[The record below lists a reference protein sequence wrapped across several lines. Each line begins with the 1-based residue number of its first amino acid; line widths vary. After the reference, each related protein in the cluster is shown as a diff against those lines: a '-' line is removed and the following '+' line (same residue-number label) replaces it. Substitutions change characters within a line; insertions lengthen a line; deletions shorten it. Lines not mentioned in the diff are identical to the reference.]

1 MTGYLIRR
9 LLQALITC
17 LVVTIITFALMHAV
31 PDGLV
36 NLLVGSKNLNNPV
49 AKAQV
54 INELGLNKPLIEQYF
69 LWLNDLIHGRFGFDY
84 YYEQSVSSLLLG
96 SLGQSMFI
104 VGLALVVTLVLAVPI
119 GVMQALKRNTWID
132 HLFTTFSFVAY
143 SIPTFLIGWLLLYIF
158 VDQTGWIPSPAN
170 QIASF
175 HDAWSQ
181 PVQLIL
187 PVGTLVITQLANYTR
202 YMRSAM
208 LDQVTQDYVR
218 TAVAKGANR
227 GRVVYRHM
235 LRNALIPMV
244 TLIGLS
250 LPALVSG
257 ALIIEYV
264 FNIHGIGLLTT
275 AAAQNNDP
283 GITLDT
289 TLLLAIFTVVGSLL
303 ADISYAVLDPRVRL
317 D

>member
-9 LLQALITC
+9 ILQALLTC
-17 LVVTIITFALMHAV
+17 LIVTIITFLLMHAV
-31 PDGLV
+31 PSGLV
-36 NLLVGSKNLNNPV
+36 NELVGAKNLNNPV
-49 AKAQV
+49 AKQQV

-69 LWLNDLIHGRFGFDY
+69 VWLGNLLHGQFGFDY
-84 YYEQSVSSLLLG
+84 TYEQSVGSLLTG
-96 SLGQSMFI
+96 TLGQSMFI
-104 VGLALVVTLVLAVPI
+104 VGLALLVTIVLAVPI
-119 GVMQALKRNTWID
+119 GVLQALKRNTWVD
-132 HLFTTFSFVAY
+132 HTFTTFSFVAY
-143 SIPTFLIGWLLLYIF
+143 SIPTFLIGWLLLYYM
-158 VDQTGWIPSPAN
+158 VDVTGWIPTGR

-175 HDAWSQ
+175 HDAWDQ
-181 PVQLIL
+181 PLQLLL

-208 LDQVTQDYVR
+208 LDQITQDYVR
-218 TAVAKGANR
+218 TAIAKGASR
-227 GRVVYRHM
+227 RRVVYGHM

-244 TLIGLS
+244 TLVGLS

-257 ALIIEYV
+257 ALIIESV

-275 AAAQNNDP
+275 QAAQNNDP

-289 TLLLAIFTVVGSLL
+289 TLLLAVFTVVGSLL
-303 ADISYAVLDPRVRL
+303 ADVSYAVLDPRVRL

>member
-9 LLQALITC
+9 ILQALITC
-17 LVVTIITFALMHAV
+17 LVVTIITFLLMHAV
-31 PDGLV
+31 PNGLI
-36 NLLVGSKNLNNPV
+36 NLLVGSKNINNPV
-49 AKAQV
+49 AKQAV

-69 LWLNDLIHGRFGFDY
+69 VWLNDLIHGRFGFDFF
-84 YYEQSVSSLLLG
+84 YEQNVSSLLAG
-96 SLGQSMFI
+96 ALGQSMFI
-104 VGLALVVTLVLAVPI
+104 VGLSLVLTIVLAVPI
-119 GVMQALKRNTWID
+119 GMVQALKRNSFID
-132 HLFTTFSFVAY
+132 HFFTTFSFVAY
-143 SIPTFLIGWLLLYIF
+143 SIPTFLIGWLLLYYL
-158 VDQTGWIPSPAN
+158 VDVTGWIPTGN

-181 PVQLIL
+181 PIQLLL

-218 TAVAKGANR
+218 TAIAKGASR
-227 GRVVYRHM
+227 RRVVYGHM

-244 TLIGLS
+244 TLVGLS

-257 ALIIEYV
+257 ALIIESV

-275 AAAQNNDP
+275 QAAQNNDP
-283 GITLDT
+283 GITLTT
-289 TLLLAIFTVVGSLL
+289 TLLLAIFTVIGSLL

-317 D
+317 N

>member
-1 MTGYLIRR
+1 MTGYMLRR
-9 LLQALITC
+9 ILQALLTC

-31 PDGLV
+31 PNGLV
-36 NLLVGSKNLNNPV
+36 NQLVGAKNINNPV
-49 AKAQV
+49 AKQQV
-54 INELGLNKPLIEQYF
+54 INELGLNKPLVEQYF
-69 LWLNDLIHGRFGFDY
+69 VWLNDLIHGRFGFDY
-84 YYEQSVSSLLLG
+84 FYSQNVSSLLTG
-96 SLGQSMFI
+96 ALGQSMFI
-104 VGLALVVTLVLAVPI
+104 VGLSLVLTIVLAVPI
-119 GVMQALKRNTWID
+119 GMLQALKRNTWID
-132 HLFTTFSFVAY
+132 HVFTTFSFVAY
-143 SIPTFLIGWLLLYIF
+143 SIPTFLIGWLLLYYLTD
-158 VDQTGWIPSPAN
+158 VTGWIPTGN

-175 HDAWSQ
+175 HDAWSN

-218 TAVAKGANR
+218 TAIAKGASR
-227 GRVVYRHM
+227 RRVVYGHM
-235 LRNALIPMV
+235 LRNALIPMA

-257 ALIIEYV
+257 ALIIESI

-275 AAAQNNDP
+275 QAAQNNDP

-289 TLLLAIFTVVGSLL
+289 TLLLAVFTVIGSLF
-303 ADISYAVLDPRVRL
+303 ADVSYAVLDPRVRL

>member
-9 LLQALITC
+9 IVQAIITC
-17 LVVTIITFALMHAV
+17 LIVTIITFALMHAV

-49 AKAQV
+49 AKNQV
-54 INELGLNKPLIEQYF
+54 IDELGLNKPIIEQYF
-69 LWLNDLIHGRFGFDY
+69 VWLNDLIHGRFGFDY
-84 YYEQSVSSLLLG
+84 YYEQSVGSLLTER
-96 SLGQSMFI
+96 LGQSVFI
-104 VGLALVVTLVLAVPI
+104 VGLALFITILLAVPI
-119 GVMQALKRNTWID
+119 GVVQALKRNTWVD
-132 HLFTTFSFVAY
+132 HTLTTFSFVAY
-143 SIPTFLIGWLLLYIF
+143 SIPTFLIGWLLLYYF
-158 VDQTGWIPSPAN
+158 VDVTGWIPTGN
-170 QIASF
+170 QISSF

-181 PVQLIL
+181 PIQLLL
-187 PVGTLVITQLANYTR
+187 PVGTLVITSLASYTR

-208 LDQVTQDYVR
+208 LDQITQDYVR
-218 TAVAKGANR
+218 TAVAKGASR
-227 GRVVYRHM
+227 SRVIYGHV

-244 TLIGLS
+244 TLVGLS

-257 ALIIEYV
+257 ALIIESV
-264 FNIHGIGLLTT
+264 FNINGIGLLTT
-275 AAAQNNDP
+275 QAAQNNDP

-289 TLLLAIFTVVGSLL
+289 TLLLAIFTVIGSLL

>member
-9 LLQALITC
+9 ILQAILTC
-17 LVVTIITFALMHAV
+17 LIVTIITFLLMHAV
-31 PDGLV
+31 PNGLV
-36 NLLVGSKNLNNPV
+36 NELVGSKNLNNPV
-49 AKAQV
+49 AKQQV
-54 INELGLNKPLIEQYF
+54 INELGLNKPLVEQYF
-69 LWLNDLIHGRFGFDY
+69 VWLNSLLHGRFGFDY
-84 YYEQSVSSLLLG
+84 TYEQSVGSLLTG
-96 SLGQSMFI
+96 TLGQSMFI
-104 VGLALVVTLVLAVPI
+104 VGLALLITLVLAVPI
-119 GVMQALKRNTWID
+119 GVLQALKRNTWID
-132 HLFTTFSFVAY
+132 HTFTTFSFVAY
-143 SIPTFLIGWLLLYIF
+143 SIPTFLIGWLLLYYM
-158 VDQTGWIPSPAN
+158 VDVTGWIPN
-170 QIASF
+170 GRQIASF
-175 HDAWSQ
+175 HDAYTQ

-208 LDQVTQDYVR
+208 LDQITQDYVR
-218 TAVAKGANR
+218 TAIAKGASR
-227 GRVVYRHM
+227 RRVVYGHM

-257 ALIIEYV
+257 ALIIESV

-275 AAAQNNDP
+275 QAAQNNDT

-289 TLLLAIFTVVGSLL
+289 TLLLAVFTVIGSLL
-303 ADISYAVLDPRVRL
+303 ADVSYAVLDPRVRL